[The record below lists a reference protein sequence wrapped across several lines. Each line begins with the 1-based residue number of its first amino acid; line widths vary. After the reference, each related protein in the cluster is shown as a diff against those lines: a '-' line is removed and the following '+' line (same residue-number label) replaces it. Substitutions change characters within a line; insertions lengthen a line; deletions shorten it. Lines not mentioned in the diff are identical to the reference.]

1 MPRHQDLTPEEHARR
16 LRTRLKILTIPVPV
30 DRIAKALGAE
40 IRLSPLDDELS
51 GMIYVKKDATPV
63 IGVNALHHP
72 NRQRFTIAHEI
83 GHLEMHRALIEQKV
97 HVDKAFPMLRRDATS
112 ATGTNAIEIAANRF
126 AAELLV
132 PEEVLAAMIGD
143 RVIDIDDD
151 RPIEELARK
160 FKVSKKAMEFRVQRV
175 ANRS

>member
-1 MPRHQDLTPEEHARR
+1 MTPEEHARS
-16 LRTRLKILTIPVPV
+16 LRERLKLMAIPVPV
-30 DRIAKALGAE
+30 ERIAKSLRAE
-40 IRLSPLDDELS
+40 IRLTPLDDELS
-51 GMIYVKKDATPV
+51 GMIFMKGTLPV

-83 GHLEMHRALIEQKV
+83 GHLEMHRHLIDGKV
-97 HVDKAFPMLRRDATS
+97 HVDKAFQVLRRDNAS
-112 ATGTNAIEIAANRF
+112 STGTDALEIAANQF

-132 PEEVLAAMIGD
+132 PEDILVSLIGN
-143 RVIDIDDD
+143 RIIDIDDD

-160 FKVSKKAMEFRVQRV
+160 FKVSKKAMEYRVQRV